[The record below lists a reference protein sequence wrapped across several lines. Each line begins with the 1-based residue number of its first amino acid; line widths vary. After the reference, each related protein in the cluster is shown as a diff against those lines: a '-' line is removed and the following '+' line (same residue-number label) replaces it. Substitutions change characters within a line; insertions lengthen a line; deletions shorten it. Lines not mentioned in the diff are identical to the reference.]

1 MAQWSVP
8 ELGFRPLVTIQRLV
22 ECSDGIE
29 LHRWGGGTPSPWR
42 HPRNS
47 SYNTQRLGRL
57 GLIVGLSV
65 AAGIMPDVQKIRRWK
80 HVPFQFGST

>member
-29 LHRWGGGTPSPWR
+29 LHRWGEGHAESLAPP
-42 HPRNS
+42 
-47 SYNTQRLGRL
+47 
-57 GLIVGLSV
+57 
-65 AAGIMPDVQKIRRWK
+65 AE
-80 HVPFQFGST
+80 QFV